1 MKINVPI
8 DKEILQI
15 LANNNDMELYE
26 EYDFTRLQE
35 LVEKILFE
43 HISDLYSSGSLSSD
57 AERIYD
63 EYTDYAKWRR

>member
-15 LANNNDMELYE
+15 LAKNNDMELYE

-43 HISDLYSSGSLSSD
+43 HISELYSAKSLTPEE
-57 AERIYD
+57 ERIYD